1 MTEAN
6 KRMKKYTN
14 SVERKLNLPR
24 DVKRRVMADFISS
37 IQSRRDA
44 GLTDEEIFAELGAAG
59 AVAADLNEQ
68 MKEFAYRKSPW
79 RWACLAP
86 MILCALALAFKGGIG
101 LMMFLMNLHVNE
113 ASSIGIIG
121 GADGPTAI
129 FVTRTSGSMYLETVM
144 IVLVLILSLI
154 GFYRLGHMRKK

>member
-6 KRMKKYTN
+6 KKMKKYTN

-44 GLTDEEIFAELGAAG
+44 GLTDEEIFAELGAPG

-68 MKEFAYRKSPW
+68 MREFAYRKSPW
-79 RWACLAP
+79 RWACLVL
-86 MILCALALAFKGGIG
+86 MILCALMLTFKGGVQ
-101 LMMFLMNLHVNE
+101 MMLFLMDLNVN
-113 ASSIGIIG
+113 AGSVGIIG
-121 GADGPTAI
+121 GADGPTAV
-129 FVTRTSGSMYLETVM
+129 FVTRTSGAMYLETAM

>member
-6 KRMKKYTN
+6 KKMKKYTN
-14 SVERKLNLPR
+14 TVERKLNLPA

-44 GLTDEEIFAELGAAG
+44 GLTDEEIFAELGTPG

-79 RWACLAP
+79 RWAFLAL
-86 MILCALALAFKGGIG
+86 MILCALMLAFKGGVR
-101 LMMFLMNLHVNE
+101 LMLFLMNLHVN

-129 FVTRTSGSMYLETVM
+129 FVTRTPGSMYLETVM
-144 IVLVLILSLI
+144 VVLTLILSLI

>member
-6 KRMKKYTN
+6 KKMKKYTN

-44 GLTDEEIFAELGAAG
+44 GLTDEEIFAELGTPG

-79 RWACLAP
+79 RLACLALV
-86 MILCALALAFKGGIG
+86 ILCALALAFKGGIG
-101 LMMFLMNLHVNE
+101 LMMFLLDLHVNA

-129 FVTRTSGSMYLETVM
+129 FVTRTPGAMYLETA
-144 IVLVLILSLI
+144 ILVLVLIVSLI

>member
-6 KRMKKYTN
+6 RKMKKYTN
-14 SVERKLNLPR
+14 AVERKLNLPL
-24 DVKRRVMADFISS
+24 DVKSRVMADFLSS

-44 GLTDEEIFAELGAAG
+44 GLTDGEIFAELGTPG

-79 RWACLAP
+79 RWVCLGVV
-86 MILCALALAFKGGIG
+86 ILCVLMLVFKGGVR
-101 LMMFLMNLHVNE
+101 LMLFLMNQYVN
-113 ASSIGIIG
+113 AAGVGIIG

-129 FVTRTSGSMYLETVM
+129 FVTRTSNAAYLETAVLT
-144 IVLVLILSLI
+144 LVLILSLT
-154 GFYRLGHMRKK
+154 GFYRFGHMRKK

>member
-6 KRMKKYTN
+6 KKMKKYTN

-44 GLTDEEIFAELGAAG
+44 GLTDEEIFAELGTPG

-68 MKEFAYRKSPW
+68 MKEFTYRKSPW
-79 RWACLAP
+79 RWACLVL
-86 MILCALALAFKGGIG
+86 MILCALALAFKGGVG
-101 LMMFLMNLHVNE
+101 LMMFLMNLHVNA
-113 ASSIGIIG
+113 ASVGIIG

-129 FVTRTSGSMYLETVM
+129 FVTRTSGSMYLETV
-144 IVLVLILSLI
+144 ILALVLVLSLI

>member
-6 KRMKKYTN
+6 KKMKKYTN

-24 DVKRRVMADFISS
+24 NVKSRVMADFITS

-44 GLTDEEIFAELGAAG
+44 GLTDEEIFAELGAPG

-79 RWACLAP
+79 RWACLVP
-86 MILCALALAFKGGIG
+86 MILCALMLAFKGGVQ
-101 LMMFLMNLHVNE
+101 MMLFLLNLNVN
-113 ASSIGIIG
+113 ASSVGIIG

-129 FVTRTSGSMYLETVM
+129 FVTRTSGSMYLETV
-144 IVLVLILSLI
+144 ILALVLILSLI

>member
-6 KRMKKYTN
+6 RKMKKYTN

-24 DVKRRVMADFISS
+24 DVKGRVMADFISS

-44 GLTDEEIFAELGAAG
+44 GLTDEEIFAELGAPG

-79 RWACLAP
+79 RWACLVP
-86 MILCALALAFKGGIG
+86 MILCALMLAFKGGVG

-129 FVTRTSGSMYLETVM
+129 FVTRTSGSMYLETV
-144 IVLVLILSLI
+144 ILALALILSLI